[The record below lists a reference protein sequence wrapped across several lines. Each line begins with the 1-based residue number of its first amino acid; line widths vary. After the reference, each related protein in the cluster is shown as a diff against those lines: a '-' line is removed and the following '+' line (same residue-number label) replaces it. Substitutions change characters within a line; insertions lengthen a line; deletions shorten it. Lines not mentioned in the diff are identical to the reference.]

1 MKYAFLHIIKR
12 LTIINQCGTLMIHIL
27 PEVFYMKFIA
37 IRELRS
43 STGHLKEML
52 SDEGRIVL
60 TTNGKPTALMI
71 EVSEDSFEDV
81 LTDIRA
87 AQARRAIRQLQE
99 RSAAAGLD
107 AMTLDDINNEIAS
120 ARRER
125 AGQ

>member
-1 MKYAFLHIIKR
+1 
-12 LTIINQCGTLMIHIL
+12 
-27 PEVFYMKFIA
+27 MKFLA

-43 STGHLKEML
+43 STGQLKEML
-52 SDEGRIVL
+52 SDDGKIVL

-81 LTDIRA
+81 LIDLRA

-99 RSAAAGLD
+99 RSVSAGLE
-107 AMTLDDINNEIAS
+107 AMTLDDINDEIAA

-125 AGQ
+125 IGQ